1 MSANQFQVKYPS
13 GVVTTLTWDAPDVAS
28 FINEHFGSAWETA
41 QEHGAEVTMV
51 TGEIHALGVTLDPEA
66 SVVHEAS
73 GDVAGAGAD
82 ASGG

>member
-28 FINEHFGSAWETA
+28 FINEHFGSAWEAA

-51 TGEIHALGVTLDPEA
+51 TGEIHALDPEA
-66 SVVHEAS
+66 SAVHEVS
-73 GDVAGAGAD
+73 GDVAGAGAS

>member
-1 MSANQFQVKYPS
+1 MSANQFKVKYPS

-51 TGEIHALGVTLDPEA
+51 TGEIHALDPEA

-73 GDVAGAGAD
+73 GDVAGAGAS

>member
-13 GVVTTLTWDAPDVAS
+13 GAVTTLTWDAPDVAS

-51 TGEIHALGVTLDPEA
+51 TGETNAPDPEA
-66 SVVHEAS
+66 PVVHEAS
-73 GDVAGAGAD
+73 GNVSGAGAD